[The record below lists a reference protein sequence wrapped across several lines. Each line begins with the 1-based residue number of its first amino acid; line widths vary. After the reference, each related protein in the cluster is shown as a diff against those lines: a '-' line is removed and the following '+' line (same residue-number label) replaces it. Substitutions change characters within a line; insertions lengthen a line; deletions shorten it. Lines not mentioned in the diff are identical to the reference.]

1 MYWRG
6 YGRLF
11 SNMPRRARDGDCGIA
26 GSKRCAAPILS
37 SSARTPRP
45 LPEPASSCV
54 TARFEAF
61 CCRAAISS
69 ASEAMAEVM
78 VTTSVAFPPRS
89 RRPGLIAVTCAMT
102 AGSSFH
108 CCVPYLTFGVQA

>member
-1 MYWRG
+1 M
-6 YGRLF
+6 
-11 SNMPRRARDGDCGIA
+11 
-26 GSKRCAAPILS
+26 
-37 SSARTPRP
+37 
-45 LPEPASSCV
+45 

-61 CCRAAISS
+61 GCRAAMRS

-78 VTTSVAFPPRS
+78 VTTSVASPPRS
-89 RRPGLIAVTCAMT
+89 RRPGLIAVIYAMT